1 MSHNQRHNNVFS
13 IVTLITYNY
22 FNLSF
27 NCSDAILGIS
37 WCRRTKLSH
46 TLRTCQ
52 MASFQGCSRPA
63 LVSWVC
69 LCPGPRASVFS
80 EHASPGFQCCYRFR
94 NMSGSCTHAFRYAL
108 IFPRE
113 TDWIRFLRQ
122 WPYRFV
128 ITLQLKS
135 QITVQTRSVVFRI
148 RV

>member
-1 MSHNQRHNNVFS
+1 MCRTINVTIMFFFNRH
-13 IVTLITYNY
+13 VTLITYNY

-37 WCRRTKLSH
+37 WCRRTIISH

-80 EHASPGFQCCYRFR
+80 EHASPGFPCCYRFR
-94 NMSGSCTHAFRYAL
+94 NMSGSCIRAYRYAL
-108 IFPRE
+108 FFLRE
-113 TDWIRFLRQ
+113 TDYSIMN
-122 WPYRFV
+122 
-128 ITLQLKS
+128 KS
-135 QITVQTRSVVFRI
+135 LNWRTSCPVGWGEKHWSHNLLFK
-148 RV
+148 